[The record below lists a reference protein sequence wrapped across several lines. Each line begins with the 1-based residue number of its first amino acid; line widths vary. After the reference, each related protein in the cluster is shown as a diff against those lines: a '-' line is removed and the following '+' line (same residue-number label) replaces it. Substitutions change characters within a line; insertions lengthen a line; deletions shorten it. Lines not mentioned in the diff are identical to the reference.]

1 MNWPGV
7 AKTPWYNQFKP
18 TRPMKRRRKILDSKY
33 QITSIIIHRA
43 VPTNPEARLCK

>member
-18 TRPMKRRRKILDSKY
+18 TRPMKRRGEFLDSKY
-33 QITSIIIHRA
+33 QIPSIIIHICIYL
-43 VPTNPEARLCK
+43 NE